1 MKKHISPSNN
11 LKNLNL
17 IINSDTYKLAHEDI
31 GLLSRNEMRGVRM
44 LLEIT
49 KPDLILEENKILST
63 IIIFGGAS
71 ITEESNIKKRL
82 ENIEELIKKNPKSIL
97 LKRNLNRLEN
107 LLLMSHYYQSAREFS
122 KLASISNQNKNCN
135 SHVIVT
141 GGGPGIMEAAN
152 RGAFEANC
160 KSIGLNI
167 SLPNEQIPNAF
178 ITPGLC
184 FKFNYFALRKI
195 HFVMRSVAAVF
206 FPGGF
211 GTLDE
216 LFELLTLCQTG
227 MKTKIPIILFGR
239 DYWNKII
246 NFEYFTMKFFL
257 HFSLG
262 SNRCLTS
269 FRSKILIMKPIDNRF
284 ATNPLNNLLKDWTLD
299 SSFFKITAS
308 CLFLVNYDLRY
319 LISL

>member
-1 MKKHISPSNN
+1 MKKHISPKINN

-17 IINSDTYKLAHEDI
+17 IINSDSYKLAHEDI
-31 GLLSRNEMRGVRM
+31 GFLSRDEMRGVRM

-49 KPDLILEENKILST
+49 KPDLILEANKILST

-71 ITEESNIKKRL
+71 ITEESNTKKRVK
-82 ENIEELIKKNPKSIL
+82 NVKELIKKNPTSIL
-97 LKRNLNRLEN
+97 LKRNLSRLEN
-107 LLLMSHYYQSAREFS
+107 LLSMSHYYQSAMEFS
-122 KLASISNQNKNCN
+122 KLASISNQNKNYN
-135 SHVIVT
+135 SDVIVT

-195 HFVMRSVAAVF
+195 HFVMRSIAAVF

-216 LFELLTLCQTG
+216 LFELLTLRQTG

-239 DYWNKII
+239 EYWDKII
-246 NFEYFTMKFFL
+246 NFEYLADHGLIADEHLNLFKYADSASEAWEIIKL
-257 HFSLG
+257 
-262 SNRCLTS
+262 
-269 FRSKILIMKPIDNRF
+269 SKN
-284 ATNPLNNLLKDWTLD
+284 T
-299 SSFFKITAS
+299 
-308 CLFLVNYDLRY
+308 V
-319 LISL
+319 

>member
-1 MKKHISPSNN
+1 MNKTQKGISTKINN
-11 LKNLNL
+11 SKNLNL
-17 IINSDTYKLAHEDI
+17 IINSDTYKLAYEDI
-31 GLLSRNEMRGVRM
+31 GLLNRNEMRGVRM

-71 ITEESNIKKRL
+71 IAEESKTKEKIDDIKK
-82 ENIEELIKKNPKSIL
+82 LIKKNPSSVL

-107 LLLMSHYYQSAREFS
+107 LLSMSHYYQSAREFS
-122 KLASISNQNKNCN
+122 KLASINNQSKSCN

-195 HFVMRSVAAVF
+195 HFVMRSIGAVF

-216 LFELLTLCQTG
+216 LFELLTLRQTG
-227 MKTKIPIILFGR
+227 MKNKIPIILFGR
-239 DYWNKII
+239 KYWDKII
-246 NFEYFTMKFFL
+246 NFEYL
-257 HFSLG
+257 ADLG
-262 SNRCLTS
+262 
-269 FRSKILIMKPIDNRF
+269 LISDEH
-284 ATNPLNNLLKDWTLD
+284 LNLFEYAD
-299 SSFFKITAS
+299 TAS
-308 CLFLVNYDLRY
+308 EAWEIIKSSN
-319 LISL
+319 ISD

>member
-1 MKKHISPSNN
+1 MIHKYEKLSPMLDIEKTKKGLPTQINYS
-11 LKNLNL
+11 KNLNL
-17 IINSDTYKLAHEDI
+17 IINSDSYKLAHEDI
-31 GLLSRNEMRGVRM
+31 DFLSRNEMRGVRM

-71 ITEESNIKKRL
+71 ITEDSKTKEKIDDIKK
-82 ENIEELIKKNPKSIL
+82 LIKKNPRSIL
-97 LKRNLNRLEN
+97 LKRNLNKLEN

-122 KLASISNQNKNCN
+122 KLASINNQNEKCN
-135 SHVIVT
+135 SHVIMT

-195 HFVMRSVAAVF
+195 HFVMRSVAALF

-216 LFELLTLCQTG
+216 LFEVLTLRQTG
-227 MKTKIPIILFGR
+227 MKNKIPIILFGKE
-239 DYWNKII
+239 YWDKVI
-246 NFEYFTMKFFL
+246 NFEYL
-257 HFSLG
+257 ADIG
-262 SNRCLTS
+262 
-269 FRSKILIMKPIDNRF
+269 
-284 ATNPLNNLLKDWTLD
+284 
-299 SSFFKITAS
+299 
-308 CLFLVNYDLRY
+308 
-319 LISL
+319 LISDEHLNLFEYADTPLEAWEIIKSSK

>member
-1 MKKHISPSNN
+1 MNKTQKGISTKINN
-11 LKNLNL
+11 SKNLNL

-31 GLLSRNEMRGVRM
+31 GLLNRDEMRGVRM

-71 ITEESNIKKRL
+71 IAEESKTKEKIDDIKK
-82 ENIEELIKKNPKSIL
+82 LIKKNPSSVL

-107 LLLMSHYYQSAREFS
+107 LLSMSHYYQSAREFS
-122 KLASISNQNKNCN
+122 KLASINNQSKSCN

-195 HFVMRSVAAVF
+195 HFVMRSIGAVF

-216 LFELLTLCQTG
+216 LFELLTLRQTG
-227 MKTKIPIILFGR
+227 MKNKIPIILFGKE
-239 DYWNKII
+239 YWDKII
-246 NFEYFTMKFFL
+246 NFEYL
-257 HFSLG
+257 ADLG
-262 SNRCLTS
+262 
-269 FRSKILIMKPIDNRF
+269 LISDEH
-284 ATNPLNNLLKDWTLD
+284 LNLFEYAD
-299 SSFFKITAS
+299 TAS
-308 CLFLVNYDLRY
+308 EAWEIIKSSN
-319 LISL
+319 ISD

>member
-1 MKKHISPSNN
+1 MNKIKKGLSTKLNN
-11 LKNLNL
+11 SKNLNL
-17 IINSDTYKLAHEDI
+17 IINSDTYKLAYEDI
-31 GLLSRNEMRGVRM
+31 GLLNRNEMRGVRM

-71 ITEESNIKKRL
+71 IAEESKTKEKIDDIKK
-82 ENIEELIKKNPKSIL
+82 LIKKNPSSVL

-107 LLLMSHYYQSAREFS
+107 LLSMSHYYQSAREFS
-122 KLASISNQNKNCN
+122 KLASIDNQSISCN

-167 SLPNEQIPNAF
+167 SIPNEQIPNAF

-195 HFVMRSVAAVF
+195 HFVMRSIGAVF

-216 LFELLTLCQTG
+216 LFELLTLRQTG
-227 MKTKIPIILFGR
+227 MKNKIPIILFGR
-239 DYWNKII
+239 EYWDKII
-246 NFEYFTMKFFL
+246 NFEYL
-257 HFSLG
+257 ADLG
-262 SNRCLTS
+262 
-269 FRSKILIMKPIDNRF
+269 LISDEH
-284 ATNPLNNLLKDWTLD
+284 LNLFEYAD
-299 SSFFKITAS
+299 TAS
-308 CLFLVNYDLRY
+308 EAWEIIQSSN
-319 LISL
+319 SSE

>member
-1 MKKHISPSNN
+1 MNKTQKGISTKINN
-11 LKNLNL
+11 SKNLNL

-31 GLLSRNEMRGVRM
+31 GLLNRNEMRGVRM

-49 KPDLILEENKILST
+49 KPDLILEENKVLST

-71 ITEESNIKKRL
+71 IAEESKTKEKIDDIKK
-82 ENIEELIKKNPKSIL
+82 LIKKNPSSVL

-107 LLLMSHYYQSAREFS
+107 LLSMSHYYQSAREFS
-122 KLASISNQNKNCN
+122 KLASINNQSKSCN

-195 HFVMRSVAAVF
+195 HFVMRSIGAVF

-216 LFELLTLCQTG
+216 LFELLTLRQTG
-227 MKTKIPIILFGR
+227 MKNKIPIILFGR
-239 DYWNKII
+239 EYWDKII
-246 NFEYFTMKFFL
+246 NFEYL
-257 HFSLG
+257 ADLG
-262 SNRCLTS
+262 
-269 FRSKILIMKPIDNRF
+269 LISDEH
-284 ATNPLNNLLKDWTLD
+284 LNLFEYAD
-299 SSFFKITAS
+299 TAS
-308 CLFLVNYDLRY
+308 EAWEIIKSSN
-319 LISL
+319 ISD

>member
-1 MKKHISPSNN
+1 MKKTKKGLSTKMNN

-17 IINSDTYKLAHEDI
+17 IINSDTYKLAYEDI
-31 GLLSRNEMRGVRM
+31 GLLNRKEMRGVRM

-71 ITEESNIKKRL
+71 IIEESKTKEKIEDIKK
-82 ENIEELIKKNPKSIL
+82 LIKKNPSSVL

-107 LLLMSHYYQSAREFS
+107 LLSMSHYYQSARAFS
-122 KLASISNQNKNCN
+122 KLVSINNQSKDCN

-195 HFVMRSVAAVF
+195 HFVMRSIGAVF

-216 LFELLTLCQTG
+216 LFELLTLRQTG
-227 MKTKIPIILFGR
+227 MKNKIPIILFGR
-239 DYWNKII
+239 EYWDKII
-246 NFEYFTMKFFL
+246 NFEYL
-257 HFSLG
+257 ADLG
-262 SNRCLTS
+262 
-269 FRSKILIMKPIDNRF
+269 LISDKH
-284 ATNPLNNLLKDWTLD
+284 LNLFEYAD
-299 SSFFKITAS
+299 TAS
-308 CLFLVNYDLRY
+308 EAWEIIKSSD
-319 LISL
+319 ISE

>member
-1 MKKHISPSNN
+1 MNKTEKGISTKIDNS
-11 LKNLNL
+11 KNLNL

-31 GLLSRNEMRGVRM
+31 GLLNRNEMRGVRM

-49 KPDLILEENKILST
+49 KPDLILEENKVLST

-71 ITEESNIKKRL
+71 IAEESKTKEKIDDIKK
-82 ENIEELIKKNPKSIL
+82 LIKKNPSSVL

-107 LLLMSHYYQSAREFS
+107 LLSMSHYYQSAREFS
-122 KLASISNQNKNCN
+122 KLASINNQSKSCN

-195 HFVMRSVAAVF
+195 HFVMRSIGAVF

-216 LFELLTLCQTG
+216 LFELLTLRQTG
-227 MKTKIPIILFGR
+227 MKNKIPIILFGR
-239 DYWNKII
+239 EYWDKII
-246 NFEYFTMKFFL
+246 NFEYL
-257 HFSLG
+257 ADLG
-262 SNRCLTS
+262 LISDEHLNLFEYADTAS
-269 FRSKILIMKPIDNRF
+269 EAWEIIKSSKISD
-284 ATNPLNNLLKDWTLD
+284 
-299 SSFFKITAS
+299 
-308 CLFLVNYDLRY
+308 
-319 LISL
+319 

>member
-1 MKKHISPSNN
+1 MKKTKKYITPKINN

-31 GLLSRNEMRGVRM
+31 GLLTRNEMRGVRM

-71 ITEESNIKKRL
+71 IAEKSNTKERIENIKK
-82 ENIEELIKKNPKSIL
+82 LIKKNPSSSL

-107 LLLMSHYYQSAREFS
+107 LLLMSHYYQSARDLS
-122 KLASISNQNKNCN
+122 KLASTNNQNKKCN
-135 SHVIVT
+135 SNVIVT

-152 RGAFEANC
+152 RGAYEANC

-184 FKFNYFALRKI
+184 FKFNYFALRKM
-195 HFVMRSVAAVF
+195 HFVMRSIAAVF

-216 LFELLTLCQTG
+216 LFEVLTLRQTN
-227 MKTKIPIILFGR
+227 MKNKIPIILFGKE
-239 DYWNKII
+239 YWDKVV
-246 NFEYFTMKFFL
+246 NFEYL
-257 HFSLG
+257 ANLG
-262 SNRCLTS
+262 
-269 FRSKILIMKPIDNRF
+269 
-284 ATNPLNNLLKDWTLD
+284 
-299 SSFFKITAS
+299 
-308 CLFLVNYDLRY
+308 
-319 LISL
+319 LISDEDLNLFEYADTALEAWEIIKSSK

>member
-1 MKKHISPSNN
+1 MKKNISPSNN

-17 IINSDTYKLAHEDI
+17 IINSDNYKLAYEDI
-31 GLLSRNEMRGVRM
+31 DLLSRNEMRGVRM

-63 IIIFGGAS
+63 ILIFGGAS
-71 ITEESNIKKRL
+71 ITEESKTKEKIDDIKKL
-82 ENIEELIKKNPKSIL
+82 IEKNPTSIL

-122 KLASISNQNKNCN
+122 KLASINNQNDKCN

-141 GGGPGIMEAAN
+141 GGGAGIMEAAN

-167 SLPNEQIPNAF
+167 SLPNEQTPNAF

-184 FKFNYFALRKI
+184 FKFNYFALRKV
-195 HFVMRSVAAVF
+195 HFIMRSKAAVF

-216 LFELLTLCQTG
+216 LFELLTLRQTG
-227 MKTKIPIILFGR
+227 MKNRIPIILFGR
-239 DYWNKII
+239 EYWDKVI
-246 NFEYFTMKFFL
+246 NFEYLADIGLIKDEDLNLFEYEDSALDAWEIIK
-257 HFSLG
+257 S
-262 SNRCLTS
+262 
-269 FRSKILIMKPIDNRF
+269 SKTK
-284 ATNPLNNLLKDWTLD
+284 
-299 SSFFKITAS
+299 
-308 CLFLVNYDLRY
+308 
-319 LISL
+319 

>member
-1 MKKHISPSNN
+1 MKKHISHKINN

-17 IINSDTYKLAHEDI
+17 IINSDSYKLAHEDI
-31 GLLSRNEMRGVRM
+31 GFLNRDEMRGVRM

-49 KPDLILEENKILST
+49 KPDLILEANKILST

-71 ITEESNIKKRL
+71 ITEESNTKKRVK
-82 ENIEELIKKNPKSIL
+82 NIKELIKKNPTSIL
-97 LKRNLNRLEN
+97 LKRNLSRLEN
-107 LLLMSHYYQSAREFS
+107 LLSMSHYYQSAMEFS
-122 KLASISNQNKNCN
+122 KLASISNQNKNYN
-135 SHVIVT
+135 SDVIVT

-195 HFVMRSVAAVF
+195 HFVMRSIAAVF

-216 LFELLTLCQTG
+216 LFELLTLRQTG

-239 DYWNKII
+239 EYWDKII
-246 NFEYFTMKFFL
+246 NFEYLADHGLIADEHLNLFKYADSASEAWEIIKL
-257 HFSLG
+257 
-262 SNRCLTS
+262 
-269 FRSKILIMKPIDNRF
+269 SKN
-284 ATNPLNNLLKDWTLD
+284 T
-299 SSFFKITAS
+299 
-308 CLFLVNYDLRY
+308 V
-319 LISL
+319 

>member
-1 MKKHISPSNN
+1 MNKTQKGISTKINN
-11 LKNLNL
+11 SKNLNL
-17 IINSDTYKLAHEDI
+17 IINSDTYKLAYEDI
-31 GLLSRNEMRGVRM
+31 GLLNRNEMRGVRM

-71 ITEESNIKKRL
+71 IAEESKTKEKIDDIKK
-82 ENIEELIKKNPKSIL
+82 LIKKNPSSVL

-107 LLLMSHYYQSAREFS
+107 LLSMSHYYQSAREFS
-122 KLASISNQNKNCN
+122 KLASINNQSKSCN

-195 HFVMRSVAAVF
+195 HFVMRSIGAVF

-216 LFELLTLCQTG
+216 LFELLTLRQTG
-227 MKTKIPIILFGR
+227 MKNKIPIILFGR
-239 DYWNKII
+239 EYWDKII
-246 NFEYFTMKFFL
+246 NFEYL
-257 HFSLG
+257 ADLG
-262 SNRCLTS
+262 
-269 FRSKILIMKPIDNRF
+269 LISDEH
-284 ATNPLNNLLKDWTLD
+284 LNLFEYAD
-299 SSFFKITAS
+299 TAS
-308 CLFLVNYDLRY
+308 EAWEIIKSSN
-319 LISL
+319 ISD

>member
-1 MKKHISPSNN
+1 MNKTKKRLSPEINN
-11 LKNLNL
+11 SKNLNL

-31 GLLSRNEMRGVRM
+31 NMLSRNEMRGVRM

-49 KPDLILEENKILST
+49 KPDLILEENNILST

-71 ITEESNIKKRL
+71 ITEESKAKEKIEDTKK
-82 ENIEELIKKNPKSIL
+82 LIKKNPSSVLNIRK
-97 LKRNLNRLEN
+97 LNRLEN
-107 LLLMSHYYQSAREFS
+107 LLSMSHYYQSAKEFS
-122 KLASISNQNKNCN
+122 KLASINNQSNACN

-167 SLPNEQIPNAF
+167 CLPNEQIPNAF

-216 LFELLTLCQTG
+216 LFELLTLRQTG
-227 MKTKIPIILFGR
+227 MKNKIPIILFGKE
-239 DYWNKII
+239 YWEKLI
-246 NFEYFTMKFFL
+246 NFEYLADM
-257 HFSLG
+257 G
-262 SNRCLTS
+262 
-269 FRSKILIMKPIDNRF
+269 
-284 ATNPLNNLLKDWTLD
+284 
-299 SSFFKITAS
+299 
-308 CLFLVNYDLRY
+308 
-319 LISL
+319 LISDQNLNLFEYADSASEAWEIIKSSNLSN

>member
-1 MKKHISPSNN
+1 MKKHISPKINN

-17 IINSDTYKLAHEDI
+17 IINSDSYKLAHEDI
-31 GLLSRNEMRGVRM
+31 GFLSRDEMRGVRM

-49 KPDLILEENKILST
+49 KPDLILEANKILST

-71 ITEESNIKKRL
+71 ITEESNTKKRVK
-82 ENIEELIKKNPKSIL
+82 NIKELIKKNPTSIL
-97 LKRNLNRLEN
+97 FKRNLNRLEN
-107 LLLMSHYYQSAREFS
+107 LLSMSHYYQSAMEFS
-122 KLASISNQNKNCN
+122 KLASISNQNKNYN
-135 SHVIVT
+135 SDVIVT

-227 MKTKIPIILFGR
+227 MKTKIPIILFGKQ
-239 DYWNKII
+239 YWNKVI
-246 NFEYFTMKFFL
+246 NFDYL
-257 HFSLG
+257 ADLG
-262 SNRCLTS
+262 LIEDKHLNLFQYADTASEAWAIIKS
-269 FRSKILIMKPIDNRF
+269 SKIS
-284 ATNPLNNLLKDWTLD
+284 A
-299 SSFFKITAS
+299 
-308 CLFLVNYDLRY
+308 
-319 LISL
+319 

>member
-1 MKKHISPSNN
+1 MKKTQKGISTKINN
-11 LKNLNL
+11 SKNLNL
-17 IINSDTYKLAHEDI
+17 IINSDTYKLAYEDI
-31 GLLSRNEMRGVRM
+31 GLLNRNEMRGVRM

-71 ITEESNIKKRL
+71 ITEESKTKEKIDDIKK
-82 ENIEELIKKNPKSIL
+82 LIKKNPSSVL

-107 LLLMSHYYQSAREFS
+107 LLSMSHYYQSAREFS
-122 KLASISNQNKNCN
+122 KLASINNQSKSCN

-195 HFVMRSVAAVF
+195 HFVMRSIGAVF

-216 LFELLTLCQTG
+216 LFELLTLRQTG
-227 MKTKIPIILFGR
+227 MKNKIPIILFGR
-239 DYWNKII
+239 EYWDKII
-246 NFEYFTMKFFL
+246 NFEYL
-257 HFSLG
+257 ADLG
-262 SNRCLTS
+262 
-269 FRSKILIMKPIDNRF
+269 LISDEH
-284 ATNPLNNLLKDWTLD
+284 LNLFEYAD
-299 SSFFKITAS
+299 TAS
-308 CLFLVNYDLRY
+308 EAWEIIKSSN
-319 LISL
+319 ISD

>member
-1 MKKHISPSNN
+1 MLDMNKTQKSISTKNN
-11 LKNLNL
+11 NSKNLNL
-17 IINSDTYKLAHEDI
+17 IINSDTYKLAYEDF
-31 GLLSRNEMRGVRM
+31 GFLKKNEMRGVRM

-71 ITEESNIKKRL
+71 IAEESQTKGKIDDIKK
-82 ENIEELIKKNPKSIL
+82 LIKKNHSSIL

-107 LLLMSHYYQSAREFS
+107 LLSMSHYYQSAREFS
-122 KLASISNQNKNCN
+122 KLASINNQSKSCN

-195 HFVMRSVAAVF
+195 HFVMRSIGAIF

-216 LFELLTLCQTG
+216 LFELLTLRQTG
-227 MKTKIPIILFGR
+227 MKNKIPIILFGR
-239 DYWNKII
+239 EYWDKII
-246 NFEYFTMKFFL
+246 NFEYL
-257 HFSLG
+257 ADLG
-262 SNRCLTS
+262 
-269 FRSKILIMKPIDNRF
+269 LISDQH
-284 ATNPLNNLLKDWTLD
+284 LNLFEYAD
-299 SSFFKITAS
+299 TAS
-308 CLFLVNYDLRY
+308 EAWKIIKSSN
-319 LISL
+319 ISD

>member
-1 MKKHISPSNN
+1 MNKTQKGISTKINN
-11 LKNLNL
+11 SKNLNL
-17 IINSDTYKLAHEDI
+17 IINSDTYKLAYEDI
-31 GLLSRNEMRGVRM
+31 GLLNRNEMRGVRM

-71 ITEESNIKKRL
+71 IAEESKTKEKIDDIKKL
-82 ENIEELIKKNPKSIL
+82 FKKNPSSVL

-107 LLLMSHYYQSAREFS
+107 LLSMSHYYQSAREFS
-122 KLASISNQNKNCN
+122 KLASINNQSKSCN

-195 HFVMRSVAAVF
+195 HFVMRSIGAVF

-216 LFELLTLCQTG
+216 LFELLTLRQTG
-227 MKTKIPIILFGR
+227 MKNKIPIILFGR
-239 DYWNKII
+239 EYWDKII
-246 NFEYFTMKFFL
+246 NFEYL
-257 HFSLG
+257 ADLG
-262 SNRCLTS
+262 
-269 FRSKILIMKPIDNRF
+269 LISDEH
-284 ATNPLNNLLKDWTLD
+284 LNLFEYAD
-299 SSFFKITAS
+299 TAS
-308 CLFLVNYDLRY
+308 EAWEIIKSSN
-319 LISL
+319 ISD

>member
-1 MKKHISPSNN
+1 LRITKSKDSILILLKEKLKLLFEMKKHMSTKINN
-11 LKNLNL
+11 LNNLNL
-17 IINSDTYKLAHEDI
+17 IINSDAYKLAHEDI
-31 GLLSRNEMRGVRM
+31 SLLSRNEMRGVRM

-71 ITEESNIKKRL
+71 ITEESTTKEKIDTIKK
-82 ENIEELIKKNPKSIL
+82 LIKKNPKSSLI
-97 LKRNLNRLEN
+97 KRNLNRLEN
-107 LLLMSHYYQSAREFS
+107 LLSMSHYYQSAREFS
-122 KLASISNQNKNCN
+122 KLASINNQNKVCN
-135 SHVIVT
+135 SNVIVT

-167 SLPNEQIPNAF
+167 CLPNEQLPNAF

-195 HFVMRSVAAVF
+195 HFVMRSIAAVF

-216 LFELLTLCQTG
+216 LFELLTLRQTG
-227 MKTKIPIILFGR
+227 MKTKIPIILFGK

-246 NFEYFTMKFFL
+246 NFECLADHGLIADEDLNLFEYADTALEAWEIIKSSKF
-257 HFSLG
+257 
-262 SNRCLTS
+262 SN
-269 FRSKILIMKPIDNRF
+269 
-284 ATNPLNNLLKDWTLD
+284 
-299 SSFFKITAS
+299 
-308 CLFLVNYDLRY
+308 
-319 LISL
+319 

>member
-1 MKKHISPSNN
+1 MNKTKNGLSTKLNN
-11 LKNLNL
+11 SKNLNL
-17 IINSDTYKLAHEDI
+17 IINSDTYKLAYEDI
-31 GLLSRNEMRGVRM
+31 GLLNRNEMRGVRM

-71 ITEESNIKKRL
+71 IAEESKTKEKIDDIKK
-82 ENIEELIKKNPKSIL
+82 LIKKNPSSVL

-107 LLLMSHYYQSAREFS
+107 LLSMSHYYQSAREFS
-122 KLASISNQNKNCN
+122 KLASINNQSKSCN

-195 HFVMRSVAAVF
+195 HFVMRSVGAVF

-216 LFELLTLCQTG
+216 LFELLTLRQTG
-227 MKTKIPIILFGR
+227 MKNKIPIILFGR
-239 DYWNKII
+239 EYWDKII
-246 NFEYFTMKFFL
+246 NFEYL
-257 HFSLG
+257 ADLG
-262 SNRCLTS
+262 
-269 FRSKILIMKPIDNRF
+269 LISDEH
-284 ATNPLNNLLKDWTLD
+284 LNLFEYAD
-299 SSFFKITAS
+299 TAS
-308 CLFLVNYDLRY
+308 EAWEIIKSSN
-319 LISL
+319 ISD

>member
-1 MKKHISPSNN
+1 MNKTQKGISTKINN
-11 LKNLNL
+11 SKNLNL
-17 IINSDTYKLAHEDI
+17 IINSDTYKLAYEDI
-31 GLLSRNEMRGVRM
+31 GLLNRNEMRGVRM

-49 KPDLILEENKILST
+49 KPDLILEENKVLST

-71 ITEESNIKKRL
+71 IAEESKTKEKIDDIKK
-82 ENIEELIKKNPKSIL
+82 LIKKNPSSVL

-107 LLLMSHYYQSAREFS
+107 LLSMSHYYQSAKEFS
-122 KLASISNQNKNCN
+122 KLASINNQSKSCN

-195 HFVMRSVAAVF
+195 HFVMRSIGAVF

-216 LFELLTLCQTG
+216 LFELLTLRQTG
-227 MKTKIPIILFGR
+227 MKNKIPIILFGR
-239 DYWNKII
+239 EYWDKII
-246 NFEYFTMKFFL
+246 NFEYL
-257 HFSLG
+257 ADLG
-262 SNRCLTS
+262 
-269 FRSKILIMKPIDNRF
+269 LISDEH
-284 ATNPLNNLLKDWTLD
+284 LNLFEYVD
-299 SSFFKITAS
+299 TAS
-308 CLFLVNYDLRY
+308 EAWEIINSSN
-319 LISL
+319 ISD

>member
-1 MKKHISPSNN
+1 MKKHISPKINN

-17 IINSDTYKLAHEDI
+17 IINSDSYKLAHEDI
-31 GLLSRNEMRGVRM
+31 GFLSRDEMRGVRM

-49 KPDLILEENKILST
+49 KPDIILDANKILST

-71 ITEESNIKKRL
+71 ITEESNTKKRVK
-82 ENIEELIKKNPKSIL
+82 NIKELIKKNPTSIL
-97 LKRNLNRLEN
+97 LKRNLSRLEN
-107 LLLMSHYYQSAREFS
+107 LLSMSHYYQSAMEFS
-122 KLASISNQNKNCN
+122 KLASISNQNKNYN
-135 SHVIVT
+135 SDVIVT

-152 RGAFEANC
+152 RVAFEANC

-195 HFVMRSVAAVF
+195 HFVMRSIAAVF

-216 LFELLTLCQTG
+216 LFELLTLRQTG

-239 DYWNKII
+239 EYWDKII
-246 NFEYFTMKFFL
+246 NFEYLADHGLIADEHLNLFKYADSASEAWEIIKL
-257 HFSLG
+257 
-262 SNRCLTS
+262 
-269 FRSKILIMKPIDNRF
+269 SKN
-284 ATNPLNNLLKDWTLD
+284 T
-299 SSFFKITAS
+299 
-308 CLFLVNYDLRY
+308 V
-319 LISL
+319 

>member
-1 MKKHISPSNN
+1 MNKTQKGISTKINN
-11 LKNLNL
+11 SKNLNL
-17 IINSDTYKLAHEDI
+17 IINSDTYKLAYEDI
-31 GLLSRNEMRGVRM
+31 GLLNRNEMRGVRM

-71 ITEESNIKKRL
+71 IAEESKTKEKIDDIKK
-82 ENIEELIKKNPKSIL
+82 LIKKNPSSVL

-107 LLLMSHYYQSAREFS
+107 LLSMSHYYQSAREFS
-122 KLASISNQNKNCN
+122 KLASINNQSKSCN

-195 HFVMRSVAAVF
+195 HFVMRSIGAVF

-216 LFELLTLCQTG
+216 LFELLTLRQTG
-227 MKTKIPIILFGR
+227 MKNKIPIILFGR
-239 DYWNKII
+239 KYWDKII
-246 NFEYFTMKFFL
+246 NFEYL
-257 HFSLG
+257 ADLG
-262 SNRCLTS
+262 
-269 FRSKILIMKPIDNRF
+269 LISDEH
-284 ATNPLNNLLKDWTLD
+284 LNLFEYAD
-299 SSFFKITAS
+299 TAS
-308 CLFLVNYDLRY
+308 EAWEIIKSSN
-319 LISL
+319 ISH

>member
-1 MKKHISPSNN
+1 MKKHISPKINN

-17 IINSDTYKLAHEDI
+17 IINSDSYKLANEDI
-31 GLLSRNEMRGVRM
+31 GFLSRDEMRGVRM

-49 KPDLILEENKILST
+49 KPDLILEANKILST

-71 ITEESNIKKRL
+71 ITEESNTKKRVK
-82 ENIEELIKKNPKSIL
+82 NIKELIKKNPTSIL

-107 LLLMSHYYQSAREFS
+107 LLSMSHYYQSAMEFS
-122 KLASISNQNKNCN
+122 KLASISNQNKNYN
-135 SHVIVT
+135 SDVIVT

-195 HFVMRSVAAVF
+195 HFVMRSIAAVF

-216 LFELLTLCQTG
+216 LFELLTLRQTG

-239 DYWNKII
+239 EYWDKII
-246 NFEYFTMKFFL
+246 NFEYLADHGLIADEHLNLFKYADSASEAWEIIKLSKNNQKF
-257 HFSLG
+257 
-262 SNRCLTS
+262 
-269 FRSKILIMKPIDNRF
+269 
-284 ATNPLNNLLKDWTLD
+284 
-299 SSFFKITAS
+299 
-308 CLFLVNYDLRY
+308 
-319 LISL
+319 

>member
-1 MKKHISPSNN
+1 
-11 LKNLNL
+11 
-17 IINSDTYKLAHEDI
+17 
-31 GLLSRNEMRGVRM
+31 
-44 LLEIT
+44 
-49 KPDLILEENKILST
+49 
-63 IIIFGGAS
+63 
-71 ITEESNIKKRL
+71 
-82 ENIEELIKKNPKSIL
+82 
-97 LKRNLNRLEN
+97 
-107 LLLMSHYYQSAREFS
+107 MSHYYQSAREFS

-195 HFVMRSVAAVF
+195 HFVMRSIAAVF

-216 LFELLTLCQTG
+216 LFELLTLRQTG

-239 DYWNKII
+239 EYWDKII
-246 NFEYFTMKFFL
+246 NFEYLADHGLIADEHLNLFKYADSASEAWEIIKL
-257 HFSLG
+257 
-262 SNRCLTS
+262 
-269 FRSKILIMKPIDNRF
+269 SKN
-284 ATNPLNNLLKDWTLD
+284 T
-299 SSFFKITAS
+299 
-308 CLFLVNYDLRY
+308 V
-319 LISL
+319 

>member
-1 MKKHISPSNN
+1 MKKNISPSNN

-195 HFVMRSVAAVF
+195 HFVMRSIGAVF

-216 LFELLTLCQTG
+216 LFELLTLRQTG
-227 MKTKIPIILFGR
+227 MKNKIPIILFGR
-239 DYWNKII
+239 EYWDKII
-246 NFEYFTMKFFL
+246 NFEYL
-257 HFSLG
+257 ADLG
-262 SNRCLTS
+262 LIEDEHLNLFEYADNASETWKIIKS
-269 FRSKILIMKPIDNRF
+269 SKISD
-284 ATNPLNNLLKDWTLD
+284 
-299 SSFFKITAS
+299 
-308 CLFLVNYDLRY
+308 
-319 LISL
+319 

>member
-1 MKKHISPSNN
+1 MNKTQKGISTKINN
-11 LKNLNL
+11 SKNLNL
-17 IINSDTYKLAHEDI
+17 IINSDTYKLAYEDI
-31 GLLSRNEMRGVRM
+31 GLLNRNEMRGVRM

-71 ITEESNIKKRL
+71 IAEESKTKEKIDDIKK
-82 ENIEELIKKNPKSIL
+82 LIKKNPSSVL

-107 LLLMSHYYQSAREFS
+107 LLSMSHYYQSAREFS
-122 KLASISNQNKNCN
+122 KLASINNQSKSCN

-195 HFVMRSVAAVF
+195 HFVMRSIGAVF

-216 LFELLTLCQTG
+216 LFELLTLRQTG
-227 MKTKIPIILFGR
+227 MKNKIPLILFGR
-239 DYWNKII
+239 EYWDKII
-246 NFEYFTMKFFL
+246 NFEYL
-257 HFSLG
+257 ADLG
-262 SNRCLTS
+262 LISDEHLNLFEYADHAS
-269 FRSKILIMKPIDNRF
+269 EAWEIIKSSKIPD
-284 ATNPLNNLLKDWTLD
+284 
-299 SSFFKITAS
+299 
-308 CLFLVNYDLRY
+308 
-319 LISL
+319 

>member
-1 MKKHISPSNN
+1 MNKTQKGISTKINN
-11 LKNLNL
+11 SKNLNL

-31 GLLSRNEMRGVRM
+31 GLLNRNEMRGVRM

-71 ITEESNIKKRL
+71 IAEESKTKEKIDDIKK
-82 ENIEELIKKNPKSIL
+82 LIKKNPSSAL
-97 LKRNLNRLEN
+97 LKRNLKRLEN
-107 LLLMSHYYQSAREFS
+107 LLSMSHYYQSAREFS
-122 KLASISNQNKNCN
+122 KLASINNQSKSCN

-195 HFVMRSVAAVF
+195 HFVMRSVGAVF

-216 LFELLTLCQTG
+216 LFELLTLRQTG
-227 MKTKIPIILFGR
+227 MKNKIPIILFGR
-239 DYWNKII
+239 EYWDKII
-246 NFEYFTMKFFL
+246 NFE
-257 HFSLG
+257 SLADLG
-262 SNRCLTS
+262 
-269 FRSKILIMKPIDNRF
+269 LISDEH
-284 ATNPLNNLLKDWTLD
+284 LNLFEYAD
-299 SSFFKITAS
+299 TAS
-308 CLFLVNYDLRY
+308 EAWEIIKSSN
-319 LISL
+319 ISD

>member
-1 MKKHISPSNN
+1 MNKTEKGISTKIDNS
-11 LKNLNL
+11 KNLNL
-17 IINSDTYKLAHEDI
+17 IINSDTYKLAYEDI
-31 GLLSRNEMRGVRM
+31 GLLNRNEMRGVRM

-71 ITEESNIKKRL
+71 IAEESKTKEKIDDIKK
-82 ENIEELIKKNPKSIL
+82 LIKKNPSSVL
-97 LKRNLNRLEN
+97 LKRNLNRLKN

-122 KLASISNQNKNCN
+122 KLASINNQSKSCN

-195 HFVMRSVAAVF
+195 HFVMRSIGAVF

-216 LFELLTLCQTG
+216 LFELLTLRQTG
-227 MKTKIPIILFGR
+227 MKNKIPIILFGR
-239 DYWNKII
+239 EYWDKII
-246 NFEYFTMKFFL
+246 NFEYL
-257 HFSLG
+257 ADLG
-262 SNRCLTS
+262 
-269 FRSKILIMKPIDNRF
+269 LISDEH
-284 ATNPLNNLLKDWTLD
+284 LNLFEYAD
-299 SSFFKITAS
+299 TAS
-308 CLFLVNYDLRY
+308 EAWEIIKSSN
-319 LISL
+319 ISD

>member
-1 MKKHISPSNN
+1 MNKTQKGISTKINN
-11 LKNLNL
+11 SKNLNL
-17 IINSDTYKLAHEDI
+17 IINSDTYKLAYEDI
-31 GLLSRNEMRGVRM
+31 GLLNRNEMRGVRM

-71 ITEESNIKKRL
+71 ISEESKTQEKIDDIKK
-82 ENIEELIKKNPKSIL
+82 LIKKNPSSVL

-107 LLLMSHYYQSAREFS
+107 LLSMSHYYQSAREFS
-122 KLASISNQNKNCN
+122 KLASINNQSKSCN

-152 RGAFEANC
+152 RGAFEVNC

-195 HFVMRSVAAVF
+195 HFVMRSIGAVF

-216 LFELLTLCQTG
+216 LFELLTLRQTG
-227 MKTKIPIILFGR
+227 MKNKIPIILFGR
-239 DYWNKII
+239 EYWNKII
-246 NFEYFTMKFFL
+246 NFEYLADF
-257 HFSLG
+257 G
-262 SNRCLTS
+262 
-269 FRSKILIMKPIDNRF
+269 LISDEH
-284 ATNPLNNLLKDWTLD
+284 LNLFEYAD
-299 SSFFKITAS
+299 TAS
-308 CLFLVNYDLRY
+308 AAWEIIKSSNVSD
-319 LISL
+319 